1 MKQKRFFAAL
11 AAFALLAG
19 GCSEG
24 GSDEE
29 PEPDP
34 TPDTQVTLVLT
45 ATPTEITAN
54 GTDAATLK
62 LTADGVEVAAGRYQ
76 LYNAQNQVVS
86 TTFTTKEAGSY
97 SFYAVYNRQQSNTV
111 TVTAKAVD
119 NPQPEPTPTPGDQAL
134 PADPKPESTNFV
146 RRVLLTQFTGLWCG
160 YCPYM
165 INAITEAL
173 KDQTLAAKVVWT
185 AAHSEEQKS
194 DPTYCPVALNYV
206 FGINGYPTAM
216 ADMAST
222 TAYQTTTAVT
232 NLLNNAYSRVNVR
245 GGIAATSSYDS
256 ATRTLTVTAE
266 VKAAEKRQ
274 FRIGLWVLEDGI
286 VAKQSNYGAPG
297 DWSAFVHNDCIRQCD
312 SSGENNHT
320 GYDLGDIEAG
330 AKATKTFSFTLRDG
344 LKAENCRVCL
354 FITTPEVAGSSKAW
368 RVNNVI
374 TMPLTGQSAYQY
386 AE

>member
-19 GCSEG
+19 GCSSG
-24 GSDEE
+24 GSDDKS
-29 PEPDP
+29 DP
-34 TPDTQVTLVLT
+34 TPTPEEVNLVLT
-45 ATPTEITAN
+45 ATPTEITAD

-76 LYNAQNQVVS
+76 IYNAQNQVVS
-86 TTFTTKEAGSY
+86 TTFTTKEAGIY
-97 SFYAVYNRQQSNTV
+97 SFYAVYNKQQSNTV

-119 NPQPEPTPTPGDQAL
+119 NPQPEPTPTPGDQTL

-146 RRVLLTQFTGLWCG
+146 RRVMLTQFTGLWCG
-160 YCPYM
+160 YCPFM
-165 INAITEAL
+165 INAINEAL
-173 KDQTLAAKVVWT
+173 TDQTLASKVVWT
-185 AAHSEEQKS
+185 AAHSQEEKS
-194 DPTYCPVALNYV
+194 DPTYCPVALYAV
-206 FGINGYPTAM
+206 FGIGSFPTAM
-216 ADMAST
+216 ADMAT
-222 TAYQTTTAVT
+222 TMSNSSASAVT
-232 NLLNNAYSRVNVR
+232 KLLNEAYSRVNAR
-245 GGIAATSSYDS
+245 GGIAAASSYDS
-256 ATRTLTVTAE
+256 ASRTLTVTAE

-312 SSGENNHT
+312 SSAENNHT
-320 GYDLGDIEAG
+320 GYDLGDLDAG
-330 AKATKTFSFTLRDG
+330 ATATKTFSFTLRDG
-344 LKAENCRVCL
+344 LKAENCRVAL
-354 FITTPEVAGSSKAW
+354 FITTPEVSGSSKAW